1 MFWRNTMALDYKTI
15 GSKIQARRR
24 MKGVTQEAMA
34 EALDFSVGFISQVER
49 GVTKLSMDSLYE
61 ITQYLD
67 CSIADIVDESN
78 SYNSAYSQVE
88 FNVMYES
95 LTPKDQ
101 RLFYYMLEVYTK
113 NKDVLS

>member
-1 MFWRNTMALDYKTI
+1 MALDYKVI

-24 MKGVTQEAMA
+24 MKGVTQETMA

-49 GVTKLSMDSLYE
+49 GVTKLSLDSLYE

-67 CSIADIVDESN
+67 CRIADIIDEDN
-78 SYNSAYSQVE
+78 NYTAAYSQAD
-88 FNVMYES
+88 FNVMYEL

-101 RLFYYMLEVYTK
+101 RLFYYMLEVYST
-113 NKDVLS
+113 NKDMIS